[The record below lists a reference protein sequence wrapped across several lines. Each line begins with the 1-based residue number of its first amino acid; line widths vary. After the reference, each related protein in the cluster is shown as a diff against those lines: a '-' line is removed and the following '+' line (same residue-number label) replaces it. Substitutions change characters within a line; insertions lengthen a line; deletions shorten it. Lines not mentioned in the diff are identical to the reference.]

1 MNAIQAIRGMN
12 DILPEDTDMWLHV
25 ESTCR
30 SVLEAYRY
38 RQIRTPLLE
47 STELFARSIGEETDI
62 VSKEMYTF
70 LDRNGDSLTLRP
82 EGTAGCARA
91 GIQNG
96 LFHNQQQRLWYLG
109 PMFRHERPQK
119 GRFRQFHQFGAEAYG
134 WPGPDIDAELIAITA
149 RVWRE
154 LGLTRPRL
162 EINSLGTRE
171 TRRRYQAELVGYLES
186 CIDKLDDDSVRR
198 LKTNPLRILDSKNP
212 GVQDVLVDAPSILSF
227 LDPECDDELALL
239 KGNLDSMGIEYR
251 INQRLVRGLDYY
263 SKIVFEWVVDGIGA
277 QSAICAGG
285 RYDDLVA
292 EIGGRPTP
300 AVGFAAGLERIVDLI
315 IEEGG
320 GVAAT
325 NPDIFIVSEG
335 NEARGR
341 ALVLGEELRDASLRV
356 QVHFGEGGIKNQ
368 FKKADKSGAKLAV
381 VIAGQEL
388 SEGKVTVK
396 KLRNGGEQ
404 RMVDDGE
411 TLKTVQELLNS
422 L

>member
-1 MNAIQAIRGMN
+1 M
-12 DILPEDTDMWLHV
+12 
-25 ESTCR
+25 
-30 SVLEAYRY
+30 
-38 RQIRTPLLE
+38 
-47 STELFARSIGEETDI
+47 
-62 VSKEMYTF
+62 
-70 LDRNGDSLTLRP
+70 
-82 EGTAGCARA
+82 
-91 GIQNG
+91 G
-96 LFHNQQQRLWYLG
+96 LG
-109 PMFRHERPQK
+109 FRHERPQK

-134 WPGPDIDAELIAITA
+134 WPGPDIDAELIAVAA
-149 RVWRE
+149 RVWKQ

-171 TRRRYQAELVGYLES
+171 TRRRYQAELVSYLES
-186 CIDKLDDDSVRR
+186 HVDRLDDDSVRR
-198 LKTNPLRILDSKNP
+198 IKTNPLRILDSKNP
-212 GVQDVLVDAPSILSF
+212 RVQEVLVEAPSILSF
-227 LDPECDDELALL
+227 LDPECDEEFARLQ
-239 KGNLDSMGIEYR
+239 GSLDGMGIDYR

-263 SKIVFEWVVDGIGA
+263 SRIVFEWVVDGIGA

-315 IEEGG
+315 MEEGG
-320 GVAAT
+320 SVAAAKH
-325 NPDIFIVSEG
+325 DVFIVSEG
-335 NEARGR
+335 DEARAR

-404 RMVDDGE
+404 QKVDDGE
-411 TLKTVQELLNS
+411 ALKTVQELLNS